1 MMDAEG
7 FRKAML
13 EPLMKEKR
21 GFRAYHC
28 RRCFAVLRTDP
39 VPTTKPVLILTIGN
53 RTRKL
58 ADTVGN
64 EEKCNREVR
73 AARERGEH
81 ARWDRTS
88 EPGKPKPIG
97 KAALAKLEKQIMEMR
112 MDPYRYRDLTV
123 WAFDGANLAIEKDD
137 RLEVELI

>member
-1 MMDAEG
+1 MDAEG

-21 GFRAYHC
+21 SFRAYHC

-53 RTRKL
+53 RTRRMPG
-58 ADTVGN
+58 TEGN
-64 EEKCNREVR
+64 EIKCNREVR

-81 ARWDRTS
+81 AYWDRAS

-97 KAALAKLEKQIMEMR
+97 KAALAKLEKQIMKMR

-123 WAFDGANLAIEKDD
+123 WAFDGANLTTEKDD
-137 RLEVELI
+137 RLEVELV